1 MQVLQTLTDSIYP
14 YLYFPFYPNAKSW
27 KPSGSVNFS
36 RIESAQLELLY
47 NIPNGKTLPQ
57 GTWYVNARSFNEL
70 RIKGGMGG
78 KRFAS

>member
-1 MQVLQTLTDSIYP
+1 MPDCFLKKHHS
-14 YLYFPFYPNAKSW
+14 LYYSNQRV
-27 KPSGSVNFS
+27 GSVNFS

-47 NIPNGKTLPQ
+47 NIPNGKVLPQ